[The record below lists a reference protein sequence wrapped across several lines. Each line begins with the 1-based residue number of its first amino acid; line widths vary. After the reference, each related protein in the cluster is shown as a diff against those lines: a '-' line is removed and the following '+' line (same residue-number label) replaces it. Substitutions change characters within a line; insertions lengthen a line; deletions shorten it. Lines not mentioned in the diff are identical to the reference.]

1 MKLQIFPFILLGL
14 LSAAPLA
21 GAQPDSGAPEDAAVT
36 ASDSVEVVAPLPQVP
51 SVRAVVDMRF
61 ACEWLADSYEIPAR
75 VPQEMFLAG
84 YSYSDAIIAL
94 ALMHKGA
101 SLNEL
106 LELRRQMRWLE
117 VAERVEIDPMT
128 LPIPVRSLLQLGVT
142 FYKPKL
148 LHYLPDVYSGL
159 KRDLT
164 INAFPPT
171 VPTQTQVIRF
181 RLDDEEIKHIRRA
194 LDDPFGCPEEILT
207 DTAGKGA
214 LVVGDWV
221 IAGVLAHHRPLTM
234 DSILA
239 ARGGQ
244 QLAWSEI
251 CMAFGMRP
259 DVLTRGPLTGV
270 YPLLTGFTKG
280 TVLCA
285 RKRKKFPE
293 EMPLRYEH
301 FRLTV
306 DEKVAIRPLM
316 LRAYK
321 ATPSEDLM
329 LSKTNWL
336 LAEQAICLQIAR
348 MSQLDLAQIMQYK
361 SQGLSWEQIPAK
373 LQLDLTGEDAFI
385 LAMEHYSR

>member
-1 MKLQIFPFILLGL
+1 MKLQIFPFLLLAL

-21 GAQPDSGAPEDAAVT
+21 QAQTDQSVPEDTAVT
-36 ASDSVEVVAPLPQVP
+36 ASDSVEVLPPLPGVP
-51 SVRAVVDMRF
+51 SVTAVVDLRF
-61 ACEWLADSYEIPAR
+61 ACEWLADAYEIPVR
-75 VPQEMFLAG
+75 VPQEMLLNG

-128 LPIPVRSLLQLGVT
+128 LPIPVRNLLQLGVT
-142 FYKPKL
+142 PYKPKL

-181 RLDDEEIKHIRRA
+181 KLDDEEIKHIRRA

-221 IAGVLAHHRPLTM
+221 VAGVLCHHRPLTM

-244 QLAWSEI
+244 QLSWSEI
-251 CMAFGMRP
+251 CLAYGVRP

-270 YPLLTGFTKG
+270 YPLLTGYTKG

-285 RKRKKFPE
+285 RKRHKFPVD
-293 EMPLRYEH
+293 MPLRYEL

-306 DEKVAIRPLM
+306 DEKVAVRPLM

-329 LSKTNWL
+329 LSKTNWQL
-336 LAEQAICLQIAR
+336 PEQAICLQIAR

-361 SQGLSWEQIPAK
+361 NSGLSWAQIPPK

>member
-1 MKLQIFPFILLGL
+1 MKLQIFPFVVLGL
-14 LSAAPLA
+14 LCAAPLA
-21 GAQPDSGAPEDAAVT
+21 GAQPDPVYTEDTAVT
-36 ASDSVEVVAPLPQVP
+36 APDQRDVIAPLPQVP
-51 SVRAVVDMRF
+51 SSTAAVDMRF
-61 ACEWLADSYEIPAR
+61 ASEWLADSYEIPAR
-75 VPQEMFLAG
+75 VPQEMFLGG
-84 YSYSDAIIAL
+84 YSYSDCIIAL
-94 ALMHKGA
+94 SLMHKGA

-106 LELRRQMRWLE
+106 LELRREMRWID
-117 VAERVEIDPMT
+117 VAKRVEIDPMT
-128 LPIPVRSLLQLGVT
+128 LPIPVRNLLQLGVT

-159 KRDLT
+159 IRDLT

-171 VPTQTQVIRF
+171 IPTQTQVIRF
-181 RLDDEEIKHIRRA
+181 RLDDEEIRHIRRA

-214 LVVGDWV
+214 LIVGDWV
-221 IAGVLAHHRPLTM
+221 LAGVLAHLRPLTI

-239 ARGGQ
+239 ARAGQ
-244 QLAWSEI
+244 QLSWSEI
-251 CMAFGMRP
+251 CLAYGMRP
-259 DVLTRGPLTGV
+259 DVLTRGPLTGI
-270 YPLLTGFTKG
+270 YPVLTGTTPG

-285 RKRKKFPE
+285 RKRTNFPV
-293 EMPLRYEH
+293 EMPLRYEL

-329 LSKTNWL
+329 LSKTPWL

-348 MSQLDLAQIMQYK
+348 MSQLDLSQIMQYK
-361 SQGLSWEQIPAK
+361 NSGLTWEQIPAK

>member
-1 MKLQIFPFILLGL
+1 MKLQIFPWILLGI
-14 LSAAPLA
+14 LSTAPLV
-21 GAQPDSGAPEDAAVT
+21 GAQPAAQDPETAA
-36 ASDSVEVVAPLPQVP
+36 VAPLPQVP
-51 SVRAVVDMRF
+51 SGRAVVDMRF

-94 ALMHKGA
+94 SLMHKGA

-106 LELRRQMRWLE
+106 LELRRQMRWME
-117 VAERVEIDPMT
+117 VAERVEIDPNT
-128 LPIPVRSLLQLGVT
+128 LPVVVRGLLQLGVT

-159 KRDLT
+159 RRDLT

-171 VPTQTQVIRF
+171 VPTSTMVERF
-181 RLDDEEIKHIRRA
+181 RLDEDEIRNIRRA
-194 LDDPFGCPEEILT
+194 LDDPFGVPEELFLE
-207 DTAGKGA
+207 TAGKGA

-221 IAGVLAHHRPLTM
+221 LAGVLAHTRPLPM
-234 DSILA
+234 ESVLG

-244 QLAWSEI
+244 QLSWSEI
-251 CMAFGMRP
+251 CLAYGFRP
-259 DVLTRGPLTGV
+259 DVLTRGPLTGI
-270 YPLLTGFTKG
+270 YPILTGFTPG

-306 DEKVAIRPLM
+306 DEKMALRPLM

-321 ATPSEDLM
+321 ASGSEDHTL
-329 LSKTNWL
+329 LNSNYL
-336 LAEQAICLQIAR
+336 LAEQGIALQLAR
-348 MSQLDLAQIMQYK
+348 MSQLDLSQILQYR
-361 SQGLSWEQIPAK
+361 SSGLSWAQIAAK

-385 LAMEHYSR
+385 LAMEHYSQ